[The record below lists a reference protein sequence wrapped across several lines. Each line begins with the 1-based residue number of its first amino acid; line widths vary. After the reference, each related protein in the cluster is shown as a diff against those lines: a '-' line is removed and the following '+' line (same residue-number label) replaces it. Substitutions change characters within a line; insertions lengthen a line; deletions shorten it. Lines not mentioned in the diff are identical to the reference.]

1 MPNRNINF
9 LDARLNEFGILVV
22 DDTPANLE
30 VIIETLSSANYDIS
44 AVTSG
49 KRALKQLQRETP
61 SLILLDIQMPEMDG
75 FETCEKI
82 KANPITADIPI
93 IFITALSDA
102 ESIVKGFSLG
112 AVDYITKPFKEKEL
126 LARVQTHLKLYVLT
140 EKLEQQVDNRTAELQ
155 IALEQVRQSK
165 LQLVQHEKM
174 SALGNL
180 VAGVAHEVNNPLGF
194 LNGSISNAQE
204 YVQDFFDYL
213 HLYQQ
218 NHPPMSPEL
227 QEKAEEIDLDY
238 LLADFPK
245 LLDSMQTASDRIH
258 KISTSL
264 RTFSRADTQHKT
276 QANLHDG
283 LDSTLLLLK
292 YRLKANEYRPAIQIV
307 KEYGNLPLINCFL
320 GQLNQ
325 VFMNILANAI
335 DMFDE
340 IVYQVDF
347 EYLKTNPQ
355 IITIQTEHNHE
366 KKYVDIRIKDNGKGM
381 PPEVREKAFE
391 YLFTTKAVGKGT
403 GLGLALA
410 HQIMSEK
417 HGGSLSIQS
426 ELGTGTEFIMCLPV

>member
-1 MPNRNINF
+1 MS
-9 LDARLNEFGILVV
+9 DKTLNVVDTNLPELEILVV

-30 VIIETLSSANYDIS
+30 VIIETLSLANYDVS

-49 KRALKQLQRETP
+49 KRALKQLQHEAP

-75 FETCEKI
+75 FETCKKI

-93 IFITALSDA
+93 IFITALSDT
-102 ESIVKGFSLG
+102 ESIVQGLALG
-112 AVDYITKPFKEKEL
+112 AVDYITKPFKEREL
-126 LARVQTHLKLYVLT
+126 LARVQTHLKLHVLT

-155 IALEQVRQSK
+155 IALEQVRQSR

-218 NHPPMSPEL
+218 HHPPVSPDL

-238 LLADFPK
+238 LLEDFPK
-245 LLDSMQTASDRIH
+245 LLNSMQTASDRIR

-264 RTFSRADTQHKT
+264 RTFSRADTQQKT
-276 QANLHDG
+276 KANLHDG
-283 LDSTLLLLK
+283 LDSTLIILK
-292 YRLKANEYRPAIQIV
+292 YRLKANEYRPAIQVV
-307 KEYGNLPLINCFL
+307 KEYGDLPLINCFL

-340 IVYQVDF
+340 IAYKFNF
-347 EYLKTNPQ
+347 ESLNTNPQ

-366 KKYVDIRIKDNGKGM
+366 HNSVDIRIKDNGKGM
-381 PPEVREKAFE
+381 PPEIKEKVFE
-391 YLFTTKAVGKGT
+391 YLFTTKVVGKGT
-403 GLGLALA
+403 GLGLAIA
-410 HQIMSEK
+410 HQIIAEK
-417 HGGSLSIQS
+417 HGGSLSVQS
-426 ELGTGTEFIMCLPV
+426 ELGKGTEFIICLPV